1 MSVHRYPTSS
11 LAADYCRAG
20 VGLTISAGPLIF
32 LNPISAVT
40 YVLIPL
46 TILFGLFACRTMLRQ
61 MTRYEVSDTGIRAPR
76 PLKFEVYWTDL
87 ENVELRYYSTRLDR
101 GRGWMQLGI
110 KYNNRVVHLDST
122 LQGFSDI
129 VARAAKEA
137 AQRNIALSEP
147 TLDNM
152 RALGIAGLSE
162 STRVPTV

>member
-1 MSVHRYPTSS
+1 MSIYRYPTSS
-11 LAADYCRAG
+11 LAADHCRAG

-32 LNPISAVT
+32 LNPISAVA
-40 YVLIPL
+40 YVLGPL
-46 TILFGLFACRTMLRQ
+46 AILFGLFACRTLLRQ
-61 MTRYEVSDTGIRAPR
+61 VTRYEVSNIGIRASGPIR
-76 PLKFEVYWTDL
+76 YKVCWTDL
-87 ENVELRYYSTRLDR
+87 ETVELRYYSTRLDR
-101 GRGWMQLGI
+101 GRGWMQLRI
-110 KYNNRVVHLDST
+110 KDCNRVIRLDST

-152 RALGIAGLSE
+152 RTLGIAGLSE

>member
-1 MSVHRYPTSS
+1 MSARRYPTSS

-32 LNPISAVT
+32 LNPITAVT
-40 YVLIPL
+40 YVLSPL
-46 TILFGLFACRTMLRQ
+46 AILFGLFACRTLLRQ
-61 MTRYEVSDTGIRAPR
+61 MTQYEVSDTGIRASG
-76 PLKFEVYWTDL
+76 PLRFEVYWSDL
-87 ENVELRYYSTRLDR
+87 ENVELKYYSTRLDR
-101 GRGWMQLGI
+101 GRGWMQLRI
-110 KYNNRVVHLDST
+110 RNSNRVVRLDST

-137 AQRNIALSEP
+137 AQRNITLSEP